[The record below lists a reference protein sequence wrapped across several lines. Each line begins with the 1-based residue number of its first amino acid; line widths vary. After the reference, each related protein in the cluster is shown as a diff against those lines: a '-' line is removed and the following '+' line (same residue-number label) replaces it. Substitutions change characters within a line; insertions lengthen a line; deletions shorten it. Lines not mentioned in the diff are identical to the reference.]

1 MITCNEAL
9 ELLSAQLDGAMT
21 IEEQTEQTALQ
32 EHLAACPQCRRIQSE
47 LKMAEEALPEL
58 QQEPP
63 KLLHDTVMREIR
75 RETRRK
81 KERKTLLRFVG
92 AMAAAAALLAVLA
105 GFKLVNLPGFDHG
118 EAAVSMGDSLFPKT
132 DSARKYAEELAKQT
146 GCRVILVEHCTPEAL
161 GGGFAKLDNGIYR
174 RELSEAELDE
184 LEANLDSSYALIICG
199 AKGEAEDS
207 AYLLCTD

>member
-1 MITCNEAL
+1 
-9 ELLSAQLDGAMT
+9 
-21 IEEQTEQTALQ
+21 
-32 EHLAACPQCRRIQSE
+32 
-47 LKMAEEALPEL
+47 
-58 QQEPP
+58 
-63 KLLHDTVMREIR
+63 MREIR

-81 KERKTLLRFVG
+81 KERKPLLRFVG

-105 GFKLVNLPGFDHG
+105 GFKLVSLPGFDHG

-184 LEANLDSSYALIICG
+184 LEANLDRSYAMIICG

>member
-1 MITCNEAL
+1 MITCDQAL

-21 IEEQTEQTALQ
+21 IEEQTALQ
-32 EHLAACPQCRRIQSE
+32 EHLAACPECRRIQSE

-81 KERKTLLRFVG
+81 KERKPLLRFVG

-105 GFKLVNLPGFDHG
+105 G
-118 EAAVSMGDSLFPKT
+118 SSL
-132 DSARKYAEELAKQT
+132 
-146 GCRVILVEHCTPEAL
+146 
-161 GGGFAKLDNGIYR
+161 
-174 RELSEAELDE
+174 
-184 LEANLDSSYALIICG
+184 
-199 AKGEAEDS
+199 
-207 AYLLCTD
+207 

>member
-21 IEEQTEQTALQ
+21 IEEQTALQ
-32 EHLAACPQCRRIQSE
+32 EHLAACPECRRIQSE
-47 LKMAEEALPEL
+47 LRMADEALPGL

-81 KERKTLLRFVG
+81 KERKPLLRFVG

>member
-1 MITCNEAL
+1 
-9 ELLSAQLDGAMT
+9 
-21 IEEQTEQTALQ
+21 
-32 EHLAACPQCRRIQSE
+32 
-47 LKMAEEALPEL
+47 MADEALPGL

-63 KLLHDTVMREIR
+63 KLLHDAVMQEIR

-81 KERKTLLRFVG
+81 KERKPLLRFVG
-92 AMAAAAALLAVLA
+92 VMAAAAALLAVLA

-132 DSARKYAEELAKQT
+132 DRESKNAEELSNQT
-146 GCRVILVEHCTPEAL
+146 GSLVIMVEHCTPEAL

-184 LEANLDSSYALIICG
+184 LEANLDSSYAMIICG

>member
-9 ELLSAQLDGAMT
+9 ELLSVQLDGAIT
-21 IEEQTEQTALQ
+21 IEEQTALQ
-32 EHLAACPQCRRIQSE
+32 EHLAACPECRRIQSE

-92 AMAAAAALLAVLA
+92 AMAAAAAL
-105 GFKLVNLPGFDHG
+105 
-118 EAAVSMGDSLFPKT
+118 
-132 DSARKYAEELAKQT
+132 
-146 GCRVILVEHCTPEAL
+146 IL
-161 GGGFAKLDNGIYR
+161 
-174 RELSEAELDE
+174 S
-184 LEANLDSSYALIICG
+184 
-199 AKGEAEDS
+199 
-207 AYLLCTD
+207 

>member
-1 MITCNEAL
+1 
-9 ELLSAQLDGAMT
+9 
-21 IEEQTEQTALQ
+21 
-32 EHLAACPQCRRIQSE
+32 
-47 LKMAEEALPEL
+47 
-58 QQEPP
+58 
-63 KLLHDTVMREIR
+63 
-75 RETRRK
+75 
-81 KERKTLLRFVG
+81 
-92 AMAAAAALLAVLA
+92 MAAAAALLAVLA
-105 GFKLVNLPGFDHG
+105 GFKLVSLPGFDHG

-184 LEANLDSSYALIICG
+184 LEANLDSSYTMIICG

>member
-1 MITCNEAL
+1 
-9 ELLSAQLDGAMT
+9 
-21 IEEQTEQTALQ
+21 
-32 EHLAACPQCRRIQSE
+32 
-47 LKMAEEALPEL
+47 MAEEALPEL

-81 KERKTLLRFVG
+81 KERKPLLRFVG

-174 RELSEAELDE
+174 RELSEAELDA
-184 LEANLDSSYALIICG
+184 LEANLGRSYAMIICG
-199 AKGEAEDS
+199 AKGDAEDS

>member
-9 ELLSAQLDGAMT
+9 ELLSAQLDGAIT
-21 IEEQTEQTALQ
+21 IEEQTALQ
-32 EHLAACPQCRRIQSE
+32 EHLAACPECRRIQRE

-81 KERKTLLRFVG
+81 KERKPLLRFVG
-92 AMAAAAALLAVLA
+92 AIAALLAVLA

-174 RELSEAELDE
+174 RELSEAELDA
-184 LEANLDSSYALIICG
+184 LETNLDSSYTMIICG

>member
-1 MITCNEAL
+1 
-9 ELLSAQLDGAMT
+9 
-21 IEEQTEQTALQ
+21 
-32 EHLAACPQCRRIQSE
+32 
-47 LKMAEEALPEL
+47 MADEALPGL

-63 KLLHDTVMREIR
+63 KLLHDTVMREIH

-92 AMAAAAALLAVLA
+92 VMAAAAALLAVLA
-105 GFKLVNLPGFDHG
+105 GFKLVSLPGFDHG

-132 DSARKYAEELAKQT
+132 DSARKYAEELSKQT

-184 LEANLDSSYALIICG
+184 LEANLDSSYAMIICG

>member
-9 ELLSAQLDGAMT
+9 ELLSAQLDGAIT
-21 IEEQTEQTALQ
+21 IEEQTALQ
-32 EHLAACPQCRRIQSE
+32 EHLAACPECRRIQSE
-47 LKMAEEALPEL
+47 LKMAEEALPKL

-63 KLLHDTVMREIR
+63 KLLHDAVMQ
-75 RETRRK
+75 ETRRK

-92 AMAAAAALLAVLA
+92 VMAAAAALLAVLA
-105 GFKLVNLPGFDHG
+105 GFKLVSLPGFDHG

-132 DSARKYAEELAKQT
+132 DSARKYAEELSKQT

-184 LEANLDSSYALIICG
+184 LEANLDSSYAMIICG
-199 AKGEAEDS
+199 AKGDAEDS